1 MNNNLA
7 TITEIIEEAKK
18 GNIFI
23 LIDDENREN
32 EGDLIIPAQ
41 NCNKDIINFMA
52 KYGRGLICLA
62 LDEDRVNQLE
72 LPLMSLNNESRN
84 KTAFT
89 ISIEAR
95 EGITTGISAAD
106 RAITIRDAI
115 DPNKNKDHIVSP
127 GHIFPLK
134 AAKGGVLVRAG
145 HTEAA
150 VDIAKMANLNPSGVI
165 CEIMNDDGT
174 MARLPDLM
182 KFSKQHDIKIA
193 TIADLIQYRRQN
205 EKLIEVTQKSK
216 FNNNYGEFDI
226 TIYRSLVDDIEHI
239 ALTKGDIKNS
249 KEPILVRMHHLNI
262 LSDCLLDSKNPK
274 TNNLSKSL
282 EHISKNKLGAC
293 VIIRQP
299 FESINDLFY
308 NDNIN
313 HEINKQKTLRNY
325 GIGAQILNDLGIK
338 KMTLLTNSKK
348 SIIGLKSY
356 DIDIVDYKKI

>member
-134 AAKGGVLVRAG
+134 A
-145 HTEAA
+145 EA
-150 VDIAKMANLNPSGVI
+150 
-165 CEIMNDDGT
+165 
-174 MARLPDLM
+174 
-182 KFSKQHDIKIA
+182 FSNI
-193 TIADLIQYRRQN
+193 
-205 EKLIEVTQKSK
+205 
-216 FNNNYGEFDI
+216 FDI
-226 TIYRSLVDDIEHI
+226 FITDDVFH
-239 ALTKGDIKNS
+239 S
-249 KEPILVRMHHLNI
+249 
-262 LSDCLLDSKNPK
+262 
-274 TNNLSKSL
+274 SKS
-282 EHISKNKLGAC
+282 
-293 VIIRQP
+293 
-299 FESINDLFY
+299 
-308 NDNIN
+308 
-313 HEINKQKTLRNY
+313 
-325 GIGAQILNDLGIK
+325 
-338 KMTLLTNSKK
+338 
-348 SIIGLKSY
+348 
-356 DIDIVDYKKI
+356 